1 MTEEGGVHGIQ
12 CGKKRAPGVVT
23 FCVVG
28 DDMFGQGW
36 FVQIG
41 CIAQG
46 APGAQG
52 TPHAHHTHNMGVVR
66 MRQQRPGLGTRLTP
80 RGPPLAEISY
90 ASAEIPREISKS
102 FVNLTCSEI
111 QKFCTES

>member
-28 DDMFGQGW
+28 DDMFGQGR

-46 APGAQG
+46 ALSG
-52 TPHAHHTHNMGVVR
+52 
-66 MRQQRPGLGTRLTP
+66 
-80 RGPPLAEISY
+80 RG
-90 ASAEIPREISKS
+90 R
-102 FVNLTCSEI
+102 
-111 QKFCTES
+111 

>member
-28 DDMFGQGW
+28 DDMFGQGR

-46 APGAQG
+46 AFLNKRKRLRNRYTVTRACANIYLEALFSVRTQV
-52 TPHAHHTHNMGVVR
+52 HNAFLQAINTFM
-66 MRQQRPGLGTRLTP
+66 Q
-80 RGPPLAEISY
+80 A
-90 ASAEIPREISKS
+90 
-102 FVNLTCSEI
+102 VNAFMCAA
-111 QKFCTES
+111 

>member
-28 DDMFGQGW
+28 DDMFGQGR

-46 APGAQG
+46 AFLTSLNA
-52 TPHAHHTHNMGVVR
+52 HAHARVQCALPNRVKFWRKVEVR
-66 MRQQRPGLGTRLTP
+66 GGNVPVF
-80 RGPPLAEISY
+80 
-90 ASAEIPREISKS
+90 K
-102 FVNLTCSEI
+102 
-111 QKFCTES
+111 